1 MLNIQRIIIIIDEL
15 CNTDA
20 VIKRNWTI
28 VTEVPQDSEMIVKD
42 IFI

>member
-1 MLNIQRIIIIIDEL
+1 MILNNKHIGILYAMFLFIFYFF
-15 CNTDA
+15 
-20 VIKRNWTI
+20 